1 LVLRVGS
8 RVLASVAV
16 EHSLVA
22 PWHAGSSLT
31 GNGMPSPFIGRWT
44 PKHWTTREVPKF
56 TIIVFRSK
64 KIYSVNLLMTPMSKS
79 QDT

>member
-1 LVLRVGS
+1 MLSVGS

-16 EHSLVA
+16 EHGLVA

-31 GNGMPSPFIGRWT
+31 RNGTPSPFIGRWT

-56 TIIVFRSK
+56 TIIIFSSK
-64 KIYSVNLLMTPMSKS
+64 IKKYSVNLLMAPMSKS
-79 QDT
+79 QGA